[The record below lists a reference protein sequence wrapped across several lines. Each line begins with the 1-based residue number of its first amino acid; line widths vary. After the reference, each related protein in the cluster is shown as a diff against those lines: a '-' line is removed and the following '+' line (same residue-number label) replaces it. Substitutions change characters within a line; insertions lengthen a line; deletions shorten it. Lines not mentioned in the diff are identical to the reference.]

1 MHIRIHNLRI
11 KILFGFLLACFA
23 MQAQV
28 AVPFTIRYQDNI
40 KGDITQISNG
50 IVNRDSNNRDPE
62 DPYGGDSANDDLNMR
77 YIDIDS
83 DATTFSSSSAT
94 LSAITDVSC
103 SRVVYA
109 GLYWSAIY
117 KYNTGNSSSGRAT
130 DFNQIKLKLPGSTT
144 YTDIN
149 GTTIFDGFGTTDFNS
164 NSPYVC
170 YADITSLVAGL
181 ANPNGTYTAANI
193 RASEADNISGGVSG
207 GWTIFIVYENP
218 NMPGKYVTS
227 YDGFAGVKSSLGS
240 IDVNYTGFTT
250 VPAPLPVRAK
260 LMACALEG
268 DKGIQGDQLLLKD
281 ASVATFTQLSNS
293 LNPATNFFNGSIT
306 YLDAGNVEQSFT
318 NRVPNSS
325 NTLGYDADIINI
337 NQGLI
342 ANSSTGATL
351 RITSTQDTYYLFFN
365 SLAVDIIEPEIQL
378 IKTVE
383 DLAGNDI
390 GGADVNLGD
399 YLEYVISFQNIGNDD
414 ATSFTI
420 TDLLPDNTYFN
431 QVDISGA
438 PGVTYVYNPGTEQ
451 VTFTIPDGLV
461 EEDDPAYEIRLR
473 VRVAESCNDLKD
485 ACSNI
490 IQNSAYATYQGILNS
505 NVISNDPSIAGLN
518 GCGQPVTGPA
528 NFLVDI
534 DDCNFQR
541 TVTLC
546 SGPVTVTAS
555 DGYTTYTWYD
565 SNNVQIGNTQSID
578 LTEGDYYV
586 VCVAPAP
593 CVSITEYVT
602 VNNFSDLNPNPV
614 IPFADELATCAN
626 YGDGSEPIPNIFLC
640 GIDDERLIQTGVTD
654 ATSISWQKLN
664 EGDCI
669 ASCPTCDDLPDDC
682 PWTGCPNSTW
692 GVVGTGQDFVAD
704 SAGKYRLVIM
714 YDGCPATYYFN
725 VFKNN
730 LDPQFTKENIICTA
744 DGNITVTNVP
754 AGYEYQLV
762 NQTTNTVIYDYTDG
776 MGPSFDIT
784 TSGIYTV
791 NIRQQG
797 VDTTPGNTYCEFS
810 LEDIGIQNRALTVNV
825 ITEDATCN
833 GLGSIR
839 LQALNVGPQYYFSIT
854 GPSSD
859 SHGPVMDNNHLFDN
873 LNPGTYTY
881 TVTTDDGCS
890 VTGTATIIDQSN
902 LNLIASVSQNI
913 SCTQGNIQ
921 MNATGGNTPY
931 IYAIY
936 SYNGVL
942 QNPTPGDYQ
951 TSVIFDVQIGDQGD
965 YVFIVMDGNG
975 CTSLSN
981 EVTISLVPDVAYTT
995 AVNMVSCNG
1004 ANNGSIVYTIGNTQ
1018 GYNVSFDL
1026 LDDLGNVIAS
1036 NSSGSFTGLPP
1047 GDYTVI
1053 LHQTKGNRACDFPFS
1068 FTITEPDS
1076 IMGGAA
1082 SVTQAYDCTVAGSS
1096 GATITVDATTITGGT
1111 APYQYSVDGVNFTS
1125 STSFT
1130 GLTAGTYNVTVK
1142 DANGCTYVINSIV
1155 IDPLTPPTDLTFSAT
1170 TQTCPA
1176 LTSDVTLTVVSGTGP
1191 FNYQITAPAAAVV
1204 NNGTNNVFAG
1214 LNAGTYTFMVT
1225 DSKGCTYSENY
1236 TINALTPIAVNG
1248 QPVSNVTCFGAADGS
1263 LNFNVS
1269 GFSTNYTY
1277 TIVNG
1282 ASVTVGSSASATATT
1297 IPLTGLAAQTYT
1309 ITVTDNVTNC
1319 TATATVTISGP
1330 ASVLTLTTTS
1340 NPITCVANGSV
1351 SVTASGGW
1359 GSYQYTLT
1367 QPDLSTVGPQSG
1379 SSFTGLTQA
1388 GTYTVTVRD
1397 ANNCTVTDTFTL
1409 TTPVPPTASLTG
1421 SDICYDSNGASL
1433 TVTVTGGTAPFTYS
1447 LNGAPGQSSNVFS
1460 NLTPNTYNI
1469 TVTDAYG
1476 CTDTVTQTIA
1486 PTLTAMAAFTKGLDC
1501 TASPDAQIDVTINGG
1516 TSPYTYQVSNDGGTT
1531 YSASA
1536 PVALSAI
1543 SYQTAVDGSFR
1554 FRITDANGCVTE
1566 TNTTVIAPLTL
1577 PSITSVTQT
1586 QDILCNGESTGA
1598 LSVVIDNTTG
1608 TGPYT
1613 INVYNTTTSTDY
1625 GTQTTGLPAG
1635 NYTVTVTDANACTD
1649 SQTDVIITEPSA
1661 IAFDT
1666 SEVPITCGDDGSGTN
1681 VTAGEIIV
1689 QNVTGGTAP
1698 FTYYLT
1704 NNFGYS
1710 DNFTATANEDHSFAV
1725 LDYGIYQ
1732 VTVVDANG
1740 CTIIE
1745 QDIVM
1750 ASPPED
1756 MDIDISTLTSD
1767 CATGGTAVVT
1777 VNPDVSSNDYSF
1789 AVLTTENDPANIP
1802 AGDWQA
1808 ADLGTPLT
1816 STFTGLIP
1824 GVTYTFV
1831 VRDNITGCYY
1841 VKAADQP
1848 INTPSSLTSVIDVIN
1863 NVSCKGS
1870 ADGNVD
1876 VTIDNFDTG
1885 TTQVNYE
1892 VYYAQSNQPTG
1903 VVGSTPVTA
1912 GTPATITGIG
1922 PLAPGTY
1929 FILFTEV
1936 DGANAGCSAASGQFS
1951 ITESPE
1957 VLTVTASVVSNANC
1971 NANSGVIT
1979 AVADGGTAS
1988 YQYLILAAPVVT
2000 PPTAATAGWTTS
2012 NTFNVDG
2019 GDYMVYVM
2027 DAYGCIQPI
2036 AAPITLDTD
2045 PSPVIAL
2052 SVVQQCGVAEGS
2064 YAIQVDLTTA
2074 GMPPYTYSFNGG
2086 AFQAQSGTTFTYTN
2100 LVSGNYN
2107 VTVRD
2112 VNGCTNTQTITVYP
2126 PLNFTPAVTAQPTC
2140 AGSDGVITVTAT
2152 GGSSNYEY
2160 ELQDTS
2166 NNPIVAANPSNVFAG
2181 QDPGNYIV
2189 EITDTTTG
2197 CSVTAPVTLEAPT
2210 PVTFTYVSQN
2220 VSCNGANDG
2229 SIVVTLPASNNNPVY
2244 TYTLDDGTNPA
2255 VVQNSNIFTGLAV
2268 GTYTLTVT
2276 SGKDCTAQEIIN
2288 ITEPNALTLTA
2299 TATDFACD
2307 VTNAVTTS
2315 TIIATVGAGTGTAPY
2330 TYSID
2335 GTNFFTSNTFEVA
2348 DNGTTQNITVT
2359 VKDANNC
2366 TATFP
2371 LTIDPLPEIISVVS
2385 TLVTAITC
2393 TNDETVTITVT
2404 GGSGDFTFDL
2414 LPLGTQ
2420 ASITPGAGTYTANFV
2435 LSAPG
2440 SYDFQVTDN
2449 VTGCY
2454 EITTSPYTIAPY
2466 DTIEVEAIASTQ
2478 VTCFGDA
2485 NGTVTIEVTGY
2496 TGAYDYVVTDA
2507 LSNTVATGSSA
2518 TTTNP
2523 FTITGLTAGNLNVT
2537 VTATDSPFC
2546 SAVSNNIT
2554 VASPADPLVL
2564 NAAETANVTCTNDQG
2579 EILAT
2584 ATGGWGSYEFELINN
2599 TSATTVQPYGTNN
2612 AFAGLVAGNYTV
2624 NVRDAGG
2631 CIVSQT
2637 IDLIQPDPIS
2647 ATINASATLL
2657 LCNGDN
2663 TATVEVTGVT
2673 GGQAVYQY
2681 ILNIYDDAGTTIV
2694 ISTDAQTSPTF
2705 DNLGAGTYSIT
2716 VTDGWSCDLTTPTVI
2731 INEPDPIQAFL
2742 NLTDT
2747 LTCTTQAEITVSA
2760 IGGTP
2765 TYQYSLDGVTYTN
2778 QTVYAVG
2785 AGTYQIYVRDSNNCT
2800 AVLSNEVTVLP
2811 VPPLTINLDLSSAV
2825 INCFGESTASIVAN
2839 VTGGL
2844 GNYSYELLD
2853 GTSAVIAGPQSANT
2867 FSGLP
2872 AGDYYVRVTSDDCEE
2887 TSPAINI
2894 VAPPAFDASVSKQ
2907 DILCWDQINGVITV
2921 TIDPASPGT
2930 GNVQYAISP
2939 NLNQF
2944 VDTNVFTGLAAGWY
2958 DVIAQDQNGCFEM
2971 FQVEII
2977 EPAKLEAQVTSFSD
2991 EVCYNEGDGTITVE
3005 ISGGVGDYEVSMDNT
3020 TWYPVTG
3027 TTYTFTGIT
3036 IPVDLANPDDAVMF
3050 LIYVKDGNDC
3060 NLTPPIEHWVL
3071 PPVDLQPS
3079 AAIVY
3084 NCTANVPGN
3093 EVTISVDSDL
3103 TLDLTDL
3110 TYSVDG
3116 GAYQVSNIFNN
3127 LSVGSHT
3134 VDVAHTNGCIKSV
3147 TFTIDLHEPIVIDSA
3162 VVTSAIECFGDVTG
3176 EITVTASGGT
3186 GVLQYGISTSATG
3199 PFTYGTANVFTG
3211 LATGTYYVSV
3221 TDEITCE
3228 ITSAGIFVDEPTQL
3242 TASVTGGVTDEICL
3256 SAGDGTVTITV
3267 SGGTSPYFT
3276 SIDSNN
3282 DADFTQDQ
3290 LVYTNLAAGNHT
3302 VYVKDANGC
3311 TIVAPLDF
3319 TVNPGVDIQA
3329 FAEVFD
3335 LCTGNVP
3342 STVVLVSVNTNV
3354 LADVEYSLDNITYQA
3369 SNEFYGLAPGN
3380 YTVYVRHTNGCVDTD
3395 DFVIDTLVPISI
3407 DATLVTTPIACF
3419 GDATGVITVTASGGT
3434 GALQYAIS
3442 TSATGPFT
3450 YGASNVFN
3458 GLATGTYY
3466 VSVTDSI
3473 GCEITSAGI
3482 FVDEPT
3488 ELTASITGGVTN
3500 EICFDAADGTV
3511 TVTVSGGTTP
3521 YYTSLDSN
3529 NPGDFTQDM
3538 FTYTGLAAGTHTLYV
3553 KDANNCI
3560 IASPITFDIEPGVD
3574 MVPDAVVVENCTNN
3588 VPGNEVTINV
3598 TSSQT
3603 LDPAELT
3610 YSVDGT
3616 TYQASNVF
3624 NNLAPGNYT
3633 AYVQHTNGCIETDTF
3648 TINTR
3653 QPISIDAATVTTPI
3667 ACFGGTTGV
3676 ITVMASG
3683 GTGALQYGIST
3694 SATGP
3699 FTYGGGNVFNN
3710 LATGTYYVSV
3720 TDTIGCEI
3728 TSAGIF
3734 VDEPTELIASV
3745 TGSITN
3751 EICFTD
3757 ADGTVTVTVS
3767 GGTAPY
3773 FTSLDSN
3780 NPADFAQ
3787 DVFTY
3792 TGLAAGT
3799 HTLYVKDFNNC
3810 TIASPITF
3818 DILPGVDMTPTA
3830 TVVENC
3836 TNNVPGNE
3844 VTIDVASSQTLDPA
3858 DLTYSVD
3865 GTTYQASN
3873 VFNNLAPGTYTAYVQ
3888 HANGCIKTDTFTINT
3903 LQPITIDAAVVT
3915 ADVLCFGDATGVI
3928 TVTASGGTGTLQYA
3942 ISPAFVYGSTNVFTG
3957 LTAGTYTVRVTDGI
3971 GCEVET
3977 STLEIM
3983 EPTAPLSAS
3992 VGNLTHEICFNTA
4005 DGTITLTI
4013 AGGTA
4018 PYFTSLDSN
4027 NDADFAQDVFTY
4039 SGIAAG
4045 DHTVYV
4051 KDAND
4056 CTVTPIDFTINEGV
4070 DMTPTADIVATCSNN
4085 VPGNTVTINVASSQ
4099 TLNAAD
4105 IQYSLDGTNYQ
4116 ASNVFTNFAPTT
4128 YTVYVRHTN
4137 GCVQTVTFT
4146 IDPLQPVSASIS
4158 NIVDVPCKGDAT
4170 GSIEVTATG
4179 GTGALEYAISPA
4191 FVYGSSNVFTDLVT
4205 GSYTVRV
4212 RDSIGC
4218 EVEIN
4223 AITVDEPLN
4232 ALTSTIDV
4240 ITDEICINAADGTV
4254 TITVSGGTAPYF
4266 TSLDSNNDADFAQD
4280 VFTYTG
4286 LTAGTHTVFV
4296 KDANDC
4302 TIATPLV
4309 FDIEQG
4315 VDIQASA
4322 EVLPLCTNNIPGNVV
4337 IVNVNTNVLADVV
4350 YSLDGV
4356 NYQTDNFFTDL
4367 TPGNYTAYVRHNNGC
4382 VDTDDFVIDNL
4393 LPISI
4398 DATPITS
4405 AIACFGDATGEITVT
4420 ASGGTGV
4427 LTYAISTDPGNY
4439 TANNV
4444 FTGLPAGTYT
4454 VSVMD
4459 EIGCEVTSSAIVV
4472 NEPAQ
4477 LTASVTGGITNEIC
4491 FNAADGTVT
4500 VTVSGGT
4507 APYFTSLDSA
4517 AFVQDMFTYT
4527 GLAAGTHTIDVH
4539 DANNCVIV
4547 ATLTF
4552 DIEPGAD
4559 MTPSATVVDN
4569 CTNNVPG
4576 NEVTIDVASSQ
4587 TLDPA
4592 DLTYS
4597 VDGTTYQASNVFNN
4611 LAPGNYTAYVQHAN
4625 GCIET
4630 TTFTINTLQPI
4641 AATAVATLDVLCK
4654 GESTGEITVTASGG
4668 TGTLQYAISPAYV
4681 YGPSNVFT
4689 DLPAG
4694 TYIVRVTDGIGCEFE
4709 VASVTVDEPVDAL
4722 TSAIDVI
4729 TNEIC
4734 FNAADGTVT
4743 ITVSGGTAPY
4753 FTSLD
4758 SNNDADYAQ
4767 DVFTYTGLTAGTHTV
4782 FVKDA
4787 NDCTIATPLVFDILP
4802 GADMT
4807 PTATVVDNCTNN
4819 VPGNEV
4825 TIDVASSQTLDP
4837 ADLTYSVDG
4846 TTYQASNVFN
4856 NLAPGNYTAYV
4867 QHANG
4872 CIETTTFTINT
4883 LQPIAAT
4890 AVATLDVLCKGQST
4904 GEITVTATGGTGT
4917 LQYAISP
4924 SYVYGSSNVFTG
4936 LPAGTYTVRVTDGIG
4951 CEFEV
4956 ASVTVDEPVDA
4967 LTSAIDVIT
4976 DEICFNAADGTV
4988 TITVSGGT
4996 APYFTSLDSNNDADY
5011 AQDVFTY
5018 TGLTAGTHTLFVKDA
5033 NDCTIATPLVFDI
5046 EQGVDIQA
5054 SAEVLPLCTN
5064 NVPGNVVIV
5073 NVNINV
5079 LADVQYSLDGVNYQ
5093 TDNFFT
5099 DLAPGN
5105 YTAYVQHTNG
5115 CVQTTPFTI
5124 NALQPISIDSAVVT
5138 ADVLCFGDATGEIT
5152 VTASGGTGALTYAIS
5167 TNPGNYT
5174 ANNIFTGLPA
5184 GTYTVSVMDE
5194 IGCEITTAN
5203 LTVNEPSAALTA
5215 AEVVTDE
5222 ICFNAN
5228 DGTITLTVTGGTAPY
5243 FTSLD
5248 SSNPADFVQDQFVY
5262 TNIAVGSHTIYV
5274 TDSNGCTI
5282 TPIDFTINPGADMTP
5297 SAIVVDNCTNNVPGN
5312 EVTIDVASSQTL
5324 DPADL
5329 TYSVDGTTYQAS
5341 NVFNNLAPGTYTA
5354 YVQHANGCIETTTF
5368 TINTL
5373 QPIAATAVATLDVL
5387 CKGESTGEITVTATG
5402 GTGTLQY
5409 AISPAYVYGSSNVF
5423 TDLPAGTY
5431 TVRVTD
5437 GIGCEFEVASVT
5449 VNEPVDALT
5458 SAIDVITDEICF
5470 NAADGTVTITVSG
5483 GTAPYFTSLDSNND
5497 ADFAQDVFTYTG
5509 LTAGTHTVFVK
5520 DANDCTIATPLV
5532 FDILPGADMT
5542 PSAIVVDNCT
5552 NNVPGNEV
5560 TIDVASSQTLDP
5572 ADLTYS
5578 VDGTTYQ
5585 ASNVFNN
5592 LAPGSYTAY
5601 VQHANGCIE
5610 TTTFTINTL
5619 QPITID
5625 AAVVTADVLCFGDA
5639 TGEITVT
5646 ASGGTGTLQYAISP
5660 DFVYGTNNVF
5670 TGLTAGSYTVMV
5682 TDGIGCEVQ
5691 SATLTITE
5699 PTTALSMSNVV
5710 TTDEVCFNATD
5721 GTIMFTVSGGTAPYF
5736 TSLDSNNPADFV
5748 QDVFTYTGLT
5758 AGNHTVYVMD
5768 SNGCAVIPVDFT
5780 IAPGADMTPSATVVD
5795 NCTNNVPGNEVTI
5808 DVASSQI
5815 LDPADL
5821 TYSVDG
5827 TTYQVSNVFNNLAPG
5842 NYTAY
5847 VQHASGCVETTTFTI
5862 NTLQPITIDAA
5873 VVTADVL
5880 CFGETTGEITV
5891 TVSGGTGT
5899 LQYAISPDF
5908 VYGTNNVFTGLT
5920 AGSYTV
5926 MVTDGIGC
5934 EVQSATLT
5942 ITEPTTALATSN
5954 VVTTNETCF
5963 NAADGT
5969 VTFTVSGG
5977 TAPYFTSLDSNNPA
5991 DFVQD
5996 VFNYTGLTAG
6006 NHTVYVMD
6014 SNGCTVTP
6022 IAFNVAPGV
6031 NTQPSVNVQDICN
6044 NNTPGNIV
6052 TISIASQYVGQ
6063 VQYSVDGITYQ
6074 GSNIYNN
6081 LTAGTYTAYV
6091 QHVNGCIQTVD
6102 FDVEDHQ
6109 PVNATAT
6116 VTQNVICFGDDTGEI
6131 LVTAT
6136 GGTGQ
6141 LEYAISP
6148 VFTYTTNNTF
6158 TSLVAGTY
6166 TIKVRDELGCVQT
6179 LNNVV
6184 ITQAQSQIVASVNW
6198 TNETCLN
6205 ANDGTV
6211 TISVSGGTA
6220 PYSTSMDGVTFVQD
6234 QFTYGN
6240 LGGGQ
6245 HIVFVQDAA
6254 GCSIIPIVFNIE
6266 DGVTFNPVL
6275 TSEQICNNN
6284 TPLHMITVENI
6295 NANIAGDIMYSIDG
6309 VNYQSSNIFTNL
6321 PAGTYTVYIRHT
6333 NGCIRTREITLQ
6345 NSKPILGFLTVRDA
6359 LCNGEA
6365 NGVIMVDGSGGVGQ
6379 LTYGISPDF
6388 AMTTESTFN
6397 VPAGTYTV
6405 RVQDETGCYMEYT
6418 ATIGEP
6424 TALILTE
6431 VEVYPEVC
6439 ENDDNGAILIDI
6451 TGGTAP
6457 YSTSMDMNQPFEVD
6471 KNLYTNLDGGVT
6483 YTIYVKDAND
6493 CIASIDVWMDAPLTI
6508 NATPELVYNCDENVL
6523 TVNVESGVQG
6533 QVTYSLNGGAPQ
6545 ASNVFTNLADG
6556 TYVVD
6561 VLHESGCIDSTDPVT
6576 VENTTPLVLILAET
6590 DLNEI
6595 TATTTGGSGGYTY
6608 TFNDDYMGSTNVF
6621 EIYATGTYVVTV
6633 TDSRGCVAQK
6643 TISAEFVDIILPDVM
6658 SPNDDGINDT
6668 WAPGNAQNYPNL
6680 EFYVFDRYGRK
6691 LATLRQG
6698 QEWDGKYNGKELPTG
6713 DYWYIVKLN
6722 NPVDDREFVGHFTI
6736 FR

>member
-1 MHIRIHNLRI
+1 MHLRIHNLRI
-11 KILFGFLLACFA
+11 KILLGFLLSCFA

-103 SRVVYA
+103 SRVLYA

-293 LNPATNFFNGSIT
+293 LNPATNFFNGSIS

-318 NRVPNSS
+318 DRVPNSS

-351 RITSTQDTYYLFFN
+351 RITSTQDTYFLFFN

-902 LNLIASVSQNI
+902 LSLIASVSQNI

-981 EVTISLVPDVAYTT
+981 EVTITLVPDVAYTT

-1026 LDDLGNVIAS
+1026 LDDLGNIITS

-1082 SVTQAYDCTVAGSS
+1082 SVTQPYDCTVAGSS
-1096 GATITVDATTITGGT
+1096 GATITVDTATITGGT

-1130 GLTAGTYNVTVK
+1130 GLTAGTYNITVK
-1142 DANGCTYVINSIV
+1142 DVNGCTYVINSIV
-1155 IDPLTPPTDLTFSAT
+1155 IDTLTPPTDLTFSAT
-1170 TQTCPA
+1170 TQTCPT

-1191 FNYQITAPAAAVV
+1191 FTYQITAPAAAVV

-1214 LNAGTYTFMVT
+1214 LSAGTYTFMVT

-1282 ASVTVGSSASATATT
+1282 ASATVGSSASATATA
-1297 IPLTGLAAQTYT
+1297 IPLTGLAAETYT

-1319 TATATVTISGP
+1319 TATATVTISQP
-1330 ASVLTLTTTS
+1330 ASALTITTTS

-1351 SVTASGGW
+1351 SVAASGGW
-1359 GSYQYTLT
+1359 GSYQYILT

-1379 SSFTGLTQA
+1379 SSFTGLTQS

-1409 TTPVPPTASLTG
+1409 STPPALTASLTG

-1447 LNGAPGQSSNVFS
+1447 LNGAQGQSSNVFS

-1476 CTDTVTQTIA
+1476 CTDSVSQTIA

-1516 TSPYTYQVSNDGGTT
+1516 TSPYTYQVSTDGGAT
-1531 YSASA
+1531 YGASA
-1536 PVALSAI
+1536 PVTGSSI

-1554 FRITDANGCVTE
+1554 FRITDANGCTIQTSIINV
-1566 TNTTVIAPLTL
+1566 APLTL
-1577 PSITSVTQT
+1577 PSVSASTL
-1586 QDILCNGESTGA
+1586 QDVLCNGDTSGA
-1598 LSVVIDNTTG
+1598 ISVTVNTSTG
-1608 TGPYT
+1608 TGPFT
-1613 INVYNTTTSTDY
+1613 INVFNDTTATNYGSQTS
-1625 GTQTTGLPAG
+1625 GLPAG
-1635 NYTVTVTDANACTD
+1635 NYTITVTDANSCTD
-1649 SQTDVIITEPSA
+1649 TATVTITQPDP
-1661 IAFDT
+1661 ITFDT
-1666 SEVPITCGDDGSGTN
+1666 VVTPITCNNPGGTSF
-1681 VTAGEIIV
+1681 GEIKV
-1689 QNVTGGTAP
+1689 ENMAGGTP
-1698 FTYYLT
+1698 DYTYYLT
-1704 NNFGYS
+1704 NNIDSSVQQYITTPGNETHTFIVL
-1710 DNFTATANEDHSFAV
+1710 NF
-1725 LDYGIYQ
+1725 GIY
-1732 VTVVDANG
+1732 TLSVVDANG
-1740 CTIIE
+1740 CTVVNNNII
-1745 QDIVM
+1745 I
-1750 ASPPED
+1750 ASPPD
-1756 MDIDISTLTSD
+1756 DLDISISALPPPD
-1767 CATGGTAVVT
+1767 CVTGGTATVT
-1777 VNPDVSSNDYSF
+1777 VEATVGSGSYEF
-1789 AVLTTENDPANIP
+1789 AILEQLAAPYVDDPANDYQP
-1802 AGDWQA
+1802 ANS
-1808 ADLGTPLT
+1808 GTDT
-1816 STFTGLIP
+1816 RIFTGLTP
-1824 GVTYTFV
+1824 GIVYTFV
-1831 VRDNITGCYY
+1831 VHDLVTNCYY
-1841 VKAADQP
+1841 FKSADIAIP
-1848 INTPSSLTSVIDVIN
+1848 PLSGLTATLDEIN
-1863 NVSCKGS
+1863 NVTCTGS
-1870 ADGNVD
+1870 DDGNITF
-1876 VTIDNFDTG
+1876 TIDGYDSLA
-1885 TTQVNYE
+1885 TQVGYE
-1892 VYYAQSNQPTG
+1892 IFYAQSNVSTG
-1903 VVGSTPVTA
+1903 MGGTIPVTSGPVTVNNA
-1912 GTPATITGIG
+1912 GT
-1922 PLAPGTY
+1922 LQPGTY
-1929 FILFTEV
+1929 YILFTEL
-1936 DGANAGCSAASGQFS
+1936 DGTYTGCTNASAQFT
-1951 ITESPE
+1951 IVESAELLE
-1957 VLTVTASVVSNANC
+1957 VVAQVTANDNC
-1971 NANSGVIT
+1971 NANAGTIAAT
-1979 AVADGGTAS
+1979 ASHGTAP
-1988 YQYLILAAPVVT
+1988 YQYMILPDTDPA
-2000 PPTAATAGWTTS
+2000 PTAATTGWS
-2012 NTFNVDG
+2012 SSGIFNIEG
-2019 GDYMVYVM
+2019 GTYIVYVM
-2027 DAYGCIQPI
+2027 DAYGCIQPT

-2052 SVVQQCGVAEGS
+2052 SIVQQCGVAEGS

-2100 LVSGNYN
+2100 LVSGTYN

-2112 VNGCTNTQTITVYP
+2112 VNGCTDIQTITVYP
-2126 PLNFTPAVTAQPTC
+2126 PLNFTPTVTAQPTC

-2160 ELQDTS
+2160 ELQDTA

-2181 QDPGNYIV
+2181 QDPGDYIV

-2197 CSVTAPVTLEAPT
+2197 CSVTAPVTLETPT

-2255 VVQNSNIFTGLAV
+2255 VVQNSSIFTGLAV

-2276 SGKDCTAQEIIN
+2276 SGKDCTAQEIID

-2299 TATDFACD
+2299 TAADFACD

-2315 TIIATVGAGTGTAPY
+2315 TITAIVGASTGTAPY

-2335 GTNFFTSNTFEVA
+2335 GTNFFTSNTFEVV

-2371 LTIDPLPEIISVVS
+2371 LTINPLPEIISVVP
-2385 TLVTAITC
+2385 TLQTAITC

-2420 ASITPGAGTYTANFV
+2420 ASVTPGAGTYTADFV

-2454 EITTSPYTIAPY
+2454 EITTAPYTIAPY
-2466 DTIEVEAIASTQ
+2466 DTIEVEATVSTQ

-2507 LSNTVATGSSA
+2507 LSNTVATGSGA

-2537 VTATDSPFC
+2537 ITATDSPFC

-2599 TSATTVQPYGTNN
+2599 TAATTVQPYGTNN

-2663 TATVEVTGVT
+2663 TATVDVTGVT
-2673 GGQAVYQY
+2673 GGEGVYQY

-2716 VTDGWSCDLTTPTVI
+2716 VTDGWSCDLTTPTVT

-2760 IGGTP
+2760 TGGTP

-2778 QTVYAVG
+2778 QTVYTVG

-2800 AVLSNEVTVLP
+2800 AALSNEVTVLP

-2853 GTSAVIAGPQSANT
+2853 GTSAVIAGPQTENT

-2887 TSPAINI
+2887 TSPVINI
-2894 VAPPAFDASVSKQ
+2894 ASPTLFTASVAKT
-2907 DILCWDQINGVITV
+2907 DVLCYNENNGSITV
-2921 TIDPASPGT
+2921 TANGGT
-2930 GNVQYAISP
+2930 GTVQYAISP
-2939 NLNQF
+2939 YLNQF
-2944 VDTNVFTGLAAGWY
+2944 VSTNVFTALPAGWY
-2958 DVIAQDQNGCFEM
+2958 DVIAQDQNGCFQM
-2971 FQVEII
+2971 FQVEILN
-2977 EPAKLEAQVTSFSD
+2977 PALLEAEIDLGSLQDETCLGDSD
-2991 EVCYNEGDGTITVE
+2991 ASITVN
-3005 ISGGVGDYEVSMDNT
+3005 IWGGTGTYEVAIDDLSISTDDT
-3020 TWYPVTG
+3020 LVYIPVTG
-3027 TTYTFTGIT
+3027 TQYTFSGLVGGTAF
-3036 IPVDLANPDDAVMF
+3036 D
-3050 LIYVKDGNDC
+3050 IYVRDSNGC
-3060 NLTPPIEHWVL
+3060 NVNPPLQQYINPGVDMTPEATVAY
-3071 PPVDLQPS
+3071 S
-3079 AAIVY
+3079 
-3084 NCTANVPGN
+3084 CTNNVPAN
-3093 EVTISVDSDL
+3093 EVTISVTSSQ
-3103 TLDLTDL
+3103 TLNAADL

-3116 GAYQVSNIFNN
+3116 TNYQSSNVFNN
-3127 LSVGSHT
+3127 LAAGSYT
-3134 VDVAHTNGCIKSV
+3134 AYVQHTNGCIQTDDFV
-3147 TFTIDLHEPIVIDSA
+3147 IDPTAPIVIDSA
-3162 VVTSAIECFGDVTG
+3162 VVTSPIECFGDVTG

-3186 GVLQYGISTSATG
+3186 GILQYGISTSATG
-3199 PFTYGTANVFTG
+3199 PFTYGTANVFTD

-3256 SAGDGTVTITV
+3256 DAEDGTVTITV
-3267 SGGTSPYFT
+3267 SGGTTPYFT
-3276 SIDSNN
+3276 SLDSNN

-3290 LVYTNLAAGNHT
+3290 LVYTGLAAGNHT

-3329 FAEVFD
+3329 LAEVFEI
-3335 LCTGNVP
+3335 CTNNVP
-3342 STVVLVSVNTNV
+3342 SSVVLVSVNTNV
-3354 LADVEYSLDNITYQA
+3354 LADVEYSLDNVTYQA
-3369 SNEFYGLAPGN
+3369 SNEFYGLTPGN

-3395 DFVIDTLVPISI
+3395 DFVINTLVPISI
-3407 DATLVTTPIACF
+3407 DATPVTTPIACF
-3419 GDATGVITVTASGGT
+3419 GDAIGVITVTASGGT
-3434 GALQYAIS
+3434 GTLQYAIS

-3466 VSVTDSI
+3466 VSVTDTI
-3473 GCEITSAGI
+3473 DCEITSAGI

-3488 ELTASITGGVTN
+3488 ELTASITGGITN
-3500 EICFDAADGTV
+3500 EICFNAADGTV

-3603 LDPAELT
+3603 LDPSELT
-3610 YSVDGT
+3610 YSVDGM

-3648 TINTR
+3648 TINVR

-3676 ITVMASG
+3676 ITVTASG

-3745 TGSITN
+3745 TGGITN
-3751 EICFTD
+3751 EICFND

-3873 VFNNLAPGTYTAYVQ
+3873 VFNNLAPGNYTAYVQ

-3903 LQPITIDAAVVT
+3903 LQPITIDSAVVT
-3915 ADVLCFGDATGVI
+3915 TDVLCFGDATGVI

-3992 VGNLTHEICFNTA
+3992 VGNLTHEICFNAT
-4005 DGTITLTI
+4005 DGTVTLTI

-4027 NDADFAQDVFTY
+4027 NAADFAQDVLTY
-4039 SGIAAG
+4039 SGLSAG

-4099 TLNAAD
+4099 TLNASD

-4116 ASNVFTNFAPTT
+4116 ASNVFTNLAPAT

-4137 GCVQTVTFT
+4137 GCVQTVNFT

-4191 FVYGSSNVFTDLVT
+4191 FVYGSSNVFTDLAT
-4205 GSYTVRV
+4205 GSYTIRI

-4223 AITVDEPLN
+4223 SVTVDEPLN
-4232 ALTSTIDV
+4232 ALTSAIDV
-4240 ITDEICINAADGTV
+4240 ITDEICLNAADGTV

-4322 EVLPLCTNNIPGNVV
+4322 EVLPLCTNNVPGNVV
-4337 IVNVNTNVLADVV
+4337 IVNVATNVLADVV

-4367 TPGNYTAYVRHNNGC
+4367 TPGNYTAYVRHTNGC

-4420 ASGGTGV
+4420 ASGGTGA

-4444 FTGLPAGTYT
+4444 FTDLPAGTYT

-4472 NEPAQ
+4472 DEPAQ

-4539 DANNCVIV
+4539 DVNNCVIT

-4552 DIEPGAD
+4552 TIEPGAD

-4654 GESTGEITVTASGG
+4654 GESTGEITVTATGG

-4681 YGPSNVFT
+4681 YGPS
-4689 DLPAG
+4689 
-4694 TYIVRVTDGIGCEFE
+4694 
-4709 VASVTVDEPVDAL
+4709 
-4722 TSAIDVI
+4722 
-4729 TNEIC
+4729 
-4734 FNAADGTVT
+4734 
-4743 ITVSGGTAPY
+4743 
-4753 FTSLD
+4753 
-4758 SNNDADYAQ
+4758 
-4767 DVFTYTGLTAGTHTV
+4767 
-4782 FVKDA
+4782 
-4787 NDCTIATPLVFDILP
+4787 
-4802 GADMT
+4802 
-4807 PTATVVDNCTNN
+4807 
-4819 VPGNEV
+4819 
-4825 TIDVASSQTLDP
+4825 
-4837 ADLTYSVDG
+4837 
-4846 TTYQASNVFN
+4846 
-4856 NLAPGNYTAYV
+4856 
-4867 QHANG
+4867 
-4872 CIETTTFTINT
+4872 
-4883 LQPIAAT
+4883 
-4890 AVATLDVLCKGQST
+4890 
-4904 GEITVTATGGTGT
+4904 
-4917 LQYAISP
+4917 
-4924 SYVYGSSNVFTG
+4924 
-4936 LPAGTYTVRVTDGIG
+4936 
-4951 CEFEV
+4951 
-4956 ASVTVDEPVDA
+4956 
-4967 LTSAIDVIT
+4967 
-4976 DEICFNAADGTV
+4976 
-4988 TITVSGGT
+4988 
-4996 APYFTSLDSNNDADY
+4996 
-5011 AQDVFTY
+5011 
-5018 TGLTAGTHTLFVKDA
+5018 
-5033 NDCTIATPLVFDI
+5033 
-5046 EQGVDIQA
+5046 
-5054 SAEVLPLCTN
+5054 
-5064 NVPGNVVIV
+5064 
-5073 NVNINV
+5073 
-5079 LADVQYSLDGVNYQ
+5079 
-5093 TDNFFT
+5093 
-5099 DLAPGN
+5099 
-5105 YTAYVQHTNG
+5105 
-5115 CVQTTPFTI
+5115 
-5124 NALQPISIDSAVVT
+5124 
-5138 ADVLCFGDATGEIT
+5138 
-5152 VTASGGTGALTYAIS
+5152 
-5167 TNPGNYT
+5167 
-5174 ANNIFTGLPA
+5174 
-5184 GTYTVSVMDE
+5184 
-5194 IGCEITTAN
+5194 
-5203 LTVNEPSAALTA
+5203 
-5215 AEVVTDE
+5215 
-5222 ICFNAN
+5222 
-5228 DGTITLTVTGGTAPY
+5228 
-5243 FTSLD
+5243 
-5248 SSNPADFVQDQFVY
+5248 
-5262 TNIAVGSHTIYV
+5262 
-5274 TDSNGCTI
+5274 
-5282 TPIDFTINPGADMTP
+5282 
-5297 SAIVVDNCTNNVPGN
+5297 
-5312 EVTIDVASSQTL
+5312 
-5324 DPADL
+5324 
-5329 TYSVDGTTYQAS
+5329 
-5341 NVFNNLAPGTYTA
+5341 
-5354 YVQHANGCIETTTF
+5354 
-5368 TINTL
+5368 
-5373 QPIAATAVATLDVL
+5373 
-5387 CKGESTGEITVTATG
+5387 
-5402 GTGTLQY
+5402 
-5409 AISPAYVYGSSNVF
+5409 
-5423 TDLPAGTY
+5423 
-5431 TVRVTD
+5431 
-5437 GIGCEFEVASVT
+5437 
-5449 VNEPVDALT
+5449 
-5458 SAIDVITDEICF
+5458 
-5470 NAADGTVTITVSG
+5470 
-5483 GTAPYFTSLDSNND
+5483 
-5497 ADFAQDVFTYTG
+5497 
-5509 LTAGTHTVFVK
+5509 
-5520 DANDCTIATPLV
+5520 
-5532 FDILPGADMT
+5532 
-5542 PSAIVVDNCT
+5542 
-5552 NNVPGNEV
+5552 
-5560 TIDVASSQTLDP
+5560 
-5572 ADLTYS
+5572 
-5578 VDGTTYQ
+5578 
-5585 ASNVFNN
+5585 
-5592 LAPGSYTAY
+5592 
-5601 VQHANGCIE
+5601 
-5610 TTTFTINTL
+5610 
-5619 QPITID
+5619 
-5625 AAVVTADVLCFGDA
+5625 
-5639 TGEITVT
+5639 
-5646 ASGGTGTLQYAISP
+5646 
-5660 DFVYGTNNVF
+5660 NVF

-5699 PTTALSMSNVV
+5699 PTTALVTGNVV
-5710 TTDEVCFNATD
+5710 TTDEICFND
-5721 GTIMFTVSGGTAPYF
+5721 
-5736 TSLDSNNPADFV
+5736 
-5748 QDVFTYTGLT
+5748 
-5758 AGNHTVYVMD
+5758 
-5768 SNGCAVIPVDFT
+5768 
-5780 IAPGADMTPSATVVD
+5780 
-5795 NCTNNVPGNEVTI
+5795 
-5808 DVASSQI
+5808 
-5815 LDPADL
+5815 
-5821 TYSVDG
+5821 
-5827 TTYQVSNVFNNLAPG
+5827 
-5842 NYTAY
+5842 
-5847 VQHASGCVETTTFTI
+5847 
-5862 NTLQPITIDAA
+5862 
-5873 VVTADVL
+5873 
-5880 CFGETTGEITV
+5880 
-5891 TVSGGTGT
+5891 
-5899 LQYAISPDF
+5899 
-5908 VYGTNNVFTGLT
+5908 
-5920 AGSYTV
+5920 
-5926 MVTDGIGC
+5926 
-5934 EVQSATLT
+5934 
-5942 ITEPTTALATSN
+5942 
-5954 VVTTNETCF
+5954 
-5963 NAADGT
+5963 ADGT

-6022 IAFNVAPGV
+6022 ITFTVAPGV

-6063 VQYSVDGITYQ
+6063 VQYSVDGVTYQ
-6074 GSNIYNN
+6074 ASNIYNN

-6179 LNNVV
+6179 INNVV

-6245 HIVFVQDAA
+6245 HIVFVQDAV

-6333 NGCIRTREITLQ
+6333 NGCIKTREITLR
-6345 NSKPILGFLTVRDA
+6345 NSKPILGLLTVRDA

-6388 AMTTESTFN
+6388 VMTAESTFN

-6483 YTIYVKDAND
+6483 YTIYVKDANG
-6493 CIASIDVWMDAPLTI
+6493 CVASIDVWMDAPLTI
-6508 NATPELVYNCDENVL
+6508 NATPELVYNCDENIL

-6533 QVTYSLNGGAPQ
+6533 QVTYSLNGGTPQ
-6545 ASNVFTNLADG
+6545 TSNVFTNLADG

-6608 TFNDDYMGSTNVF
+6608 TFNNDYMGSTNVF

-6722 NPVDDREFVGHFTI
+6722 NPEDDREFVGHFTI